1 MYTVS
6 GGEDNERGAGEEDS
20 STPSEGVVSGPEQT
34 HLEYRYSNISQWV
47 SPTCQGISFSSTTS
61 PPTTRTGCVRFAG
74 LFSGPKMP
82 QFLELLNLL
91 LFKICLEF
99 LSDFLMDFSQHSF
112 FLKTR
117 RSIEI
122 MAF

>member
-1 MYTVS
+1 MTDQVNRS
-6 GGEDNERGAGEEDS
+6 NTRD
-20 STPSEGVVSGPEQT
+20 VVASKEIQ
-34 HLEYRYSNISQWV
+34 LLS
-47 SPTCQGISFSSTTS
+47 TCQGISFSLTTS
-61 PPTTRTGCVRFAG
+61 PPTTLTGFVRFDAN
-74 LFSGPKMP
+74 SGPKMP